1 MLASFSV
8 APLGLG
14 EALSEHVAQIISLID
29 KSGLNYRMGAMQ
41 TTVEGTQEEVISL
54 IMDCHNLMRKV
65 APRVLTSIN
74 IDDRKGATG
83 RLTGKITDVEKALG
97 RDVSKE

>member
-29 KSGLNYRMGAMQ
+29 KSGLDYRMGAMQ
-41 TTVEGTQEEVISL
+41 TTVEGTQEEVMSL
-54 IMDCHNLMRKV
+54 IMDCHNRMRDI
-65 APRVLTSIN
+65 APRVLTSIT
-74 IDDRKGATG
+74 IDDRKDATG

-97 RDVSKE
+97 RNLSKE

>member
-14 EALSEHVAQIISLID
+14 EAVSEYVAQIISLID
-29 KSGLNYRMGAMQ
+29 KSGLDYRMGAMQ
-41 TTVEGTQEEVISL
+41 TTVEGTQEEVMSL
-54 IMDCHNLMRKV
+54 IMDCHNRMRDI
-65 APRVLTSIN
+65 APRVLTSIT
-74 IDDRKGATG
+74 IDDRKDANG

-97 RDVSKE
+97 RNLSKE